1 MIVLENINKKFNPGT
16 PDESTLFSDF
26 NFTVNDGDFVSVI
39 GSNGSGKT
47 TMLNLICG
55 SLMQDSGTILFNGTD
70 IGKLPEY
77 KRAKRIGRVF
87 QDPQR
92 GTCSEL
98 TILEN
103 MALADNKGKKFG
115 LTGAVN
121 RSRINY
127 YKELLRGCE
136 MGLEDRM
143 NVKVGS
149 LSGGQR
155 QAMALVIANMND
167 IDLLIL
173 DEHTA
178 ALDPKSSDTV
188 MKLTDKIVKKKG
200 VTTLMVTHN
209 LRFAIEY
216 GNRIVMMHSGKA
228 VIDAAGE
235 EKSKLSVDNL
245 LAQFNQISIEC
256 GN

>member
-1 MIVLENINKKFNPGT
+1 MIVLENISKKFNPGT
-16 PDESTLFSDF
+16 PDESALFSDF

-55 SLMQDSGTILFNGTD
+55 SIMQDSGTILFNGTD

-87 QDPQR
+87 QDPQK

-121 RSRINY
+121 RNRINY
-127 YKELLRGCE
+127 YKDLLRNCE

-228 VIDAAGE
+228 MIDASGE